1 MKQFPSMCCI
11 LTALLLC
18 SLSADAVT
26 FTREDYTPDLAF
38 EKRGKTAPQTMMYPE
53 VQYKYA
59 LFQNFLGTYIDR
71 PLFFNRALRYP
82 AGKFAYNTQESY
94 FRDIA
99 IMKQYGFDGAGSL
112 ALPIFGL
119 YQTVNRFLE
128 NDPARAKGHL

>member
-38 EKRGKTAPQTMMYPE
+38 EKRGKTAPQVMMYPE

-59 LFQNFLGTYIDR
+59 LFQNFLGTYTTVRCFSTAHSAIR
-71 PLFFNRALRYP
+71 QENSHTTLR
-82 AGKFAYNTQESY
+82 
-94 FRDIA
+94 D
-99 IMKQYGFDGAGSL
+99 
-112 ALPIFGL
+112 PISVTS
-119 YQTVNRFLE
+119 QS
-128 NDPARAKGHL
+128 